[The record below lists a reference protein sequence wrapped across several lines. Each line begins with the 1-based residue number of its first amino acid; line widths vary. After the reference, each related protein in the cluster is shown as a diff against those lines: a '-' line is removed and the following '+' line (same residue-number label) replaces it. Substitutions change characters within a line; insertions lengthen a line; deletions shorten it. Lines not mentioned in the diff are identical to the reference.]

1 MSKQQQ
7 LDVGGKDDS
16 SDVKMEDAKVTAR
29 ILDDWSEF
37 LKDREDKDRATAI
50 EAVKAAYAKCK
61 EEEDFQEWSEDRKVG
76 FLRGLTMNS
85 LKSKK

>member
-1 MSKQQQ
+1 MSSRTTTTDSIKMSKQQQ
-7 LDVGGKDDS
+7 LDVGGKDYS

-50 EAVKAAYAKCK
+50 EAVKATYVKCK
-61 EEEDFQEWSEDRKVG
+61 KYHKNYRI
-76 FLRGLTMNS
+76 L
-85 LKSKK
+85 